1 MARQG
6 GPKPL
11 YIAVNGALGL
21 HCGDSELFWSVL
33 VLQWDALGLHSGCF
47 GLPVVQ
53 KFVIP
58 EWPAAEGSRLEH
70 SGVWGWRLF
79 AGCAANQGF
88 MRIGGFTAV
97 KPSFSTP
104 NDSFITVN

>member
-6 GPKPL
+6 GPKAL

-47 GLPVVQ
+47 GLPKVQ

-58 EWPAAEGSRLEH
+58 ERPAAEGSRLAD
-70 SGVWGWRLF
+70 SGCGGGGVWSKLPESRL
-79 AGCAANQGF
+79 ACGSVVLLQ
-88 MRIGGFTAV
+88 
-97 KPSFSTP
+97 
-104 NDSFITVN
+104 

>member
-1 MARQG
+1 MARRG

-47 GLPVVQ
+47 GLPVLQ

-58 EWPAAEGSRLEH
+58 ERPAAEGSRLED
-70 SGVWGWRLF
+70 SGVWGWRR
-79 AGCAANQGF
+79 AAQLPEI
-88 MRIGGFTAV
+88 RDGGGSVLYCSKT
-97 KPSFSTP
+97 
-104 NDSFITVN
+104 FIFDKE

>member
-1 MARQG
+1 M
-6 GPKPL
+6 

-47 GLPVVQ
+47 RLPKVQ

-58 EWPAAEGSRLEH
+58 ERPAAEGSRLED
-70 SGVWGWRLF
+70 SGVWGWTRVVRPPYNR
-79 AGCAANQGF
+79 ARGGSGF
-88 MRIGGFTAV
+88 YRRETIDF
-97 KPSFSTP
+97 
-104 NDSFITVN
+104 N

>member
-47 GLPVVQ
+47 GLPKVQ

-58 EWPAAEGSRLEH
+58 ERPAAEGSRLEH
-70 SGVWGWRLF
+70 SGVWGWRRV
-79 AGCAANQGF
+79 AEHAANRVVCGSGF
-88 MRIGGFTAV
+88 YCYKTIIF
-97 KPSFSTP
+97 
-104 NDSFITVN
+104 DSKC

>member
-21 HCGDSELFWSVL
+21 HSGDSELFWSVL

-47 GLPVVQ
+47 GLPKVQ

-58 EWPAAEGSRLEH
+58 ERPAAEGSRLAH
-70 SGVWGWRLF
+70 SGVWGWRRVVQVD
-79 AGCAANQGF
+79 GIRVP

-97 KPSFSTP
+97 KPSFSIP
-104 NDSFITVN
+104 NDSFT

>member
-21 HCGDSELFWSVL
+21 HSGDSELFWSVL

-47 GLPVVQ
+47 GLPVLQ

-58 EWPAAEGSRLEH
+58 ERPAAEGSRFRGCGGG
-70 SGVWGWRLF
+70 GVLRNMPPTGVYADRWFYCGKTIIF
-79 AGCAANQGF
+79 NP
-88 MRIGGFTAV
+88 
-97 KPSFSTP
+97 K
-104 NDSFITVN
+104 